1 MLKSDGLQ
9 KFVNY
14 VNNLPKN
21 LFWRR
26 MFLWFENI
34 LEPKLEPYYRNCFA
48 VEYNRISLSE
58 NIFFVYT
65 AIQNRTY
72 TLKQSV
78 Y

>member
-1 MLKSDGLQ
+1 MKNFSLKSYMYYAGLQ

-26 MFLWFENI
+26 MFLWSENV

-48 VEYNRISLSE
+48 VEYNRI
-58 NIFFVYT
+58 
-65 AIQNRTY
+65 
-72 TLKQSV
+72 
-78 Y
+78 